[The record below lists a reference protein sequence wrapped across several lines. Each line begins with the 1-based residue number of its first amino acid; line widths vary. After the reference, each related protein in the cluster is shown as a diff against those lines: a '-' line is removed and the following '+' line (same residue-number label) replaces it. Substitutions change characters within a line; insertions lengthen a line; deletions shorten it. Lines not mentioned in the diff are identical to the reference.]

1 MNSRLFLIVFLALM
15 VLSGAFCIL
24 YFLTR
29 NALIPH
35 IDRILAS
42 LCVAL
47 VLTVLVIVTT
57 VKIFI
62 PLYFE
67 CGFPEIEEDPE
78 KINLFSKFSKEFEIK
93 GISEIKPLVV
103 NLSEESDNNLNIQ
116 TSAYV
121 EFSSLSVPR

>member
-1 MNSRLFLIVFLALM
+1 M